1 MPNRCN
7 KPDNLPD
14 KTGVYIMRNIDNDVL
29 YVGKAKSLVKRVK
42 SYFSTRE
49 QPLKTKL
56 LMSHFHNLE
65 YIITDTEKEALILES
80 NFIKKYKPRYNIR
93 LKDDKRYP
101 YIKITS
107 EDFPRVLITRN
118 VRDDGAYYYG
128 PFTDSGSVRRM
139 IKSLKALFK
148 IRECRNMRGP
158 CLNYQIHLCNA
169 PCSGKITKESYN
181 KTIDKINLFF
191 EGKYDEIIEMLNES
205 MLKSANNCEFEKAA
219 VLRDQIQSV
228 DSILEKQK
236 IEFDRGLEQ
245 DVIACAYDEKA
256 ACVVVFS
263 IRDGKITEKNDFL
276 MSGAEGTLPDKILSV
291 VENSTNFRASKA
303 ELLNAV
309 ENKVFWASKS
319 KILNAFLKQYYMTP
333 RHIPSQIIIEY
344 IPDELD
350 LIKEWLSE
358 KRGHEVDIRLPKK
371 GTESRLVQM
380 VAKNA
385 AIIKNQ
391 EKEVSGALVDL
402 KKYLNLPKIPR
413 KIEAFD
419 ISNISGKLSTGS
431 MVVFEDAVPKKSMY
445 RKYKIRM
452 DGPDDYAMIRN
463 VIKRRYSKISPE
475 EHDKKPDLILV
486 DGGKGQL
493 NAALGVLKS
502 LGLEDIPVIGLAKEF
517 ENVFVP
523 GVSSP
528 IILPRNLEAVE
539 DFVFGPRNCKFRTAL
554 HLLQRIRDEAHRF
567 AVTYHKKLRS
577 MELEHSILDEIK
589 GVGEKRKINL
599 LKHFGDIEG
608 IKCAD
613 VNEIAGVKGINRN
626 LANIIY
632 RHLHG
637 KDY

>member
-1 MPNRCN
+1 MPNRCS

-14 KTGVYIMRNIDNDVL
+14 KPGVYIMRNIDNDVL
-29 YVGKAKSLVKRVK
+29 YVGKAKSLIKRVK
-42 SYFSTRE
+42 SYFSTQE
-49 QPLKTKL
+49 HPLKTKL

-118 VRDDGAYYYG
+118 VRDDNAYYYG
-128 PFTDSGSVRRM
+128 PFTDTGSVRRM
-139 IKSLKALFK
+139 IKSLKELFK
-148 IRECRNMRGP
+148 IRECRNMNGP

-181 KTIDKINLFF
+181 EIIDKINLFF
-191 EGKYDEIIEMLNES
+191 EGKYSEIIEMLNKS
-205 MLKSANNCEFEKAA
+205 MLEAASNCEFEKAA

-228 DSILEKQK
+228 DSIFEKQK

-263 IRDGKITEKNDFL
+263 IRDGKITGKDDFL
-276 MSGAEGTLPDKILSV
+276 MSGVEDALPDKILSA
-291 VENSTNFRASKA
+291 VENHRFSGSLKTSFSGHRNYKFRMPRNFQFRTTVEKA
-303 ELLNAV
+303 EL
-309 ENKVFWASKS
+309 
-319 KILNAFLKQYYMTP
+319 LNAFLKQYYMTP

-358 KRGHEVDIRLPKK
+358 KRGREVDIRLPKN
-371 GTESRLVQM
+371 GTEGRLIQM

-391 EKEVSGALVDL
+391 EKEVRGALFDL

-413 KIEAFD
+413 KVEAFD
-419 ISNISGKLSTGS
+419 ISNISGKLSAGS
-431 MVVFEDAVPKKSMY
+431 MVVFEDAVPKKSRY
-445 RKYKIRM
+445 RRYKIRM

-463 VIKRRYSKISPE
+463 VIKRRYSKISPGE
-475 EHDKKPDLILV
+475 NDKKPDLILV

-493 NAALGVLKS
+493 NAALDVLKS

-523 GVSSP
+523 GVSNP
-528 IILPRNLEAVE
+528 IILPRNLE
-539 DFVFGPRNCKFRTAL
+539 AL

-577 MELEHSILDEIK
+577 KELRHSILDEIK

-613 VNEIAGVKGINRN
+613 INEIAEVEGINRN
-626 LANIIY
+626 LAHIIY
-632 RHLHG
+632 KHLHG
-637 KDY
+637 KGY

>member
-1 MPNRCN
+1 MSNHCSE
-7 KPDNLPD
+7 PDNLPD
-14 KTGVYIMRNIDNDVL
+14 RPGVYIMRNVDNDVL
-29 YVGKAKSLVKRVK
+29 YVGKAKSLIKRVR

-49 QPLKTKL
+49 QPLKTKI
-56 LMSHFHNLE
+56 LMGHFHNLE

-80 NFIKKYKPRYNIR
+80 NLIKEYKPRYNIR

-128 PFTDSGSVRRM
+128 PFTDTGSVRRM
-139 IKSLKALFK
+139 VKSLKALFK
-148 IRECRNMRGP
+148 IRECRNMDGP

-169 PCSGKITKESYN
+169 PCCGKITKESYD
-181 KTIDKINLFF
+181 KTIEKINLFF
-191 EGKYDEIIEMLNES
+191 EGKYSEIIEMLNES
-205 MLKSANNCEFEKAA
+205 MLEAANNYEFEKAA

-228 DSILEKQK
+228 DSIFEKQK
-236 IEFDRGLEQ
+236 IEFEMGLEQ

-263 IRDGKITEKNDFL
+263 IRGEKITGKDDFL
-276 MSGAEGTLPDKILSV
+276 MSGAEITLHDKILSAA
-291 VENSTNFRASKA
+291 ENRRFSRQNFSPASKA
-303 ELLNAV
+303 EL
-309 ENKVFWASKS
+309 
-319 KILNAFLKQYYMTP
+319 LNAFLKQYYMTP

-358 KRGHEVDIRLPKK
+358 KRGHEIDIRLPKN
-371 GTESRLVQM
+371 GTESRLIQM

-385 AIIKNQ
+385 AILKNQ
-391 EKEVSGALVDL
+391 EKEVSGALFDL

-419 ISNISGKLSTGS
+419 ISNISGKLSAGS

-463 VIKRRYSKISPE
+463 VIKRRYIKISPE

-493 NAALGVLKS
+493 NATLNALKS
-502 LGLEDIPVIGLAKEF
+502 IGIEDIPVIGLAKEF

-523 GVSSP
+523 EVPNP
-528 IILPRNLEAVE
+528 IILPRNLE
-539 DFVFGPRNCKFRTAL
+539 AL

-577 MELEHSILDEIK
+577 MGLEHSILDEIK

-637 KDY
+637 RD